1 MMLSTQALFHWLLYF
16 FGFYTAILY
25 VLLIEL
31 TWKFAIYE
39 ATPCQAIHCRFYPF
53 GMYTLASI
61 QTEIW
66 FSMTGRDKVSNP
78 WCNLDNHQ
86 HVIYISNLLVRFI
99 ILPSIID
106 NDNTNILTNN
116 AFQGKV
122 CDVTALKGLDWVQ
135 TKPWNSMNINY
146 SASSGHEIA
155 VNKTGLFNSWMS
167 KVLLGRKC
175 RQE

>member
-39 ATPCQAIHCRFYPF
+39 ATPCQAIHCRFYLLVCTHLHLSRLKSDF
-53 GMYTLASI
+53 LWLDVTK
-61 QTEIW
+61 
-66 FSMTGRDKVSNP
+66 FSNP
-78 WCNLDNHQ
+78 RCNLDNHQ

-155 VNKTGLFNSWMS
+155 VNETGLFNSWMS
-167 KVLLGRKC
+167 KVLFGRKC